1 MSCRWH
7 GSSCIQCHFLRSCG
21 WQSLPKWHCNS
32 QSTVARCWGCVCCRS
47 WALLQW
53 KSSFARVPG
62 CSAHGPAGACSK
74 SRSNSCISLVGHHH
88 LHITSG
94 GWSLSQYC
102 LLSVCPS
109 LIMSKH
115 WNCDSSVLSAFP
127 SFPRG
132 KHKNCL
138 HMHRAIIAGVCC
150 SCWAAVVTL

>member
-115 WNCDSSVLSAFP
+115 WNCDSSVLLFHHFQEANIRTACTCTVPLLQGSVA
-127 SFPRG
+127 
-132 KHKNCL
+132 
-138 HMHRAIIAGVCC
+138 AAG
-150 SCWAAVVTL
+150 LQ